1 MATTTTAQICDAI
14 ETTLSSATGLKRS
27 ETYNELSDGITETPT
42 LQVYWEST
50 EEDISGSTDRTSF
63 GAGVRQDE
71 HLFHGDL
78 YVRQRSHIGED
89 MRDLMA
95 MKDAI
100 DAVLVAEKTKPYFG
114 LAGIK
119 AFRWRAE
126 RVTFVYGDPQIP
138 FVGIRY
144 YLTVRTF

>member
-14 ETTLSSATGLKRS
+14 ESTLGAAAGVSRS
-27 ETYNELSDGITETPT
+27 ESYDELSDGVTETPT

-63 GAGVRQDE
+63 RAGMRQDE

-89 MRDLMA
+89 MQKLVE

-100 DAVLVAEKTKPYFG
+100 DAVLVAQTDKPYFG
-114 LAGIK
+114 LAGIQ
-119 AFRWRAE
+119 AFHWRAE

-138 FVGIRY
+138 YVGIRY
-144 YLTVRTF
+144 YITIRTF

>member
-14 ETTLSSATGLKRS
+14 ETRLSGAAGLNRS
-27 ETYNELSDGITETPT
+27 ETYSELSDGVTETPT

-50 EEDISGSTDRTSF
+50 EEDITGNADRSSF

-89 MRDLMA
+89 MAALIT

-100 DAVLVAEKTKPYFG
+100 DAVLVAEKEKPYFG

-119 AFRWRAE
+119 AFHWRAE
-126 RVTFVYGDPQIP
+126 RVTFIYGDPQIP

-144 YLTVRTF
+144 YFTIRTF

>member
-1 MATTTTAQICDAI
+1 MATTTTAEICDAI
-14 ETTLSSATGLKRS
+14 ESTLRSATGLLRS
-27 ETYNELSDGITETPT
+27 ESYDELSDGITETPT

-50 EEDISGSTDRTSF
+50 EEDITGNADRTSF

-89 MRDLMA
+89 MADLVT

-100 DAVLVAEKTKPYFG
+100 DARLVAQTDSLFG
-114 LAGIK
+114 LSGIK
-119 AFRWRAE
+119 AFHWRAE
-126 RVTFVYGDPQIP
+126 RVTFIYGDPQIP

-144 YLTVRTF
+144 YFTIRTF

>member
-14 ETTLSSATGLKRS
+14 ETTLSSAAGLSRA
-27 ETYNELSDGITETPT
+27 ETYSELSDGVTETPT
-42 LQVYWEST
+42 LRVYWEST

-89 MRDLMA
+89 MQKLVE
-95 MKDAI
+95 MKDAV
-100 DAVLVAEKTKPYFG
+100 DAVLVAQTTKPYFG
-114 LAGIK
+114 LVGIK
-119 AFRWRAE
+119 AFHWRAE
-126 RVTFVYGDPQIP
+126 RVTFIYGDPQVP
-138 FVGIRY
+138 YVGVRWYFTI
-144 YLTVRTF
+144 RTF